1 MTDRTTFSVV
11 FFCKKTKLNKKGKAP
26 IYVRITT
33 SGVSTEIYTQCQIE
47 PEKWNQKAERSLARD
62 SVSLQINEI
71 IGSFR
76 ANILAAYDLLVKENK
91 QPNCFPLKSACAVRS
106 AIPACSSRSSPNIA
120 TSVKKRSECVSR
132 NLQPTNTTVCCA
144 I

>member
-1 MTDRTTFSVV
+1 M
-11 FFCKKTKLNKKGKAP
+11 
-26 IYVRITT
+26 
-33 SGVSTEIYTQCQIE
+33 
-47 PEKWNQKAERSLARD
+47 ARD

-91 QPNCFPLKSACAVRS
+91 QPNCF
-106 AIPACSSRSSPNIA
+106 AIKERLCSQVGNSRMFLAEFS
-120 TSVKKRSECVSR
+120 KYCDKRQKRSECVSR